1 MKLSIFSPLVLL
13 LSTALAAPT
22 PESEGSPVAR
32 SDATP
37 VKALLPRS
45 SGSYTVSGL
54 GTRKKAV
61 TADGGTTLDLAIAML
76 ETDNMQATYTY
87 GDGKTSDSANF
98 GIFKQNWG
106 MMRVCGSLFK
116 GETAAQYN
124 NGAVLNSNLGSDVS
138 TRHQCQSYYGIDKW
152 FGGHRD
158 GATGLSNPYTTD
170 ITNYKNAVYWIQSQI
185 TSNSKY
191 LTDDTRF
198 WVDVVAI

>member
-13 LSTALAAPT
+13 FSATLAAPV
-22 PESEGSPVAR
+22 SEGSPVAR
-32 SDATP
+32 SEDATP
-37 VKALLPRS
+37 VHALYPRS

-61 TADGGTTLDLAIAML
+61 TAAGGTTLDLAIAML
-76 ETDNMQATYTY
+76 ETDNMQTTYTY

-116 GETAAQYN
+116 GQTAAQYN
-124 NGAVLNSNLGSDVS
+124 NGAVLNSNLNSDVS
-138 TRHQCQSYYGIDKW
+138 TRHQCQSYYGVDKW
-152 FGGHRD
+152 FGGHRN
-158 GATGLSNPYTTD
+158 GASGLTNPYTTD
-170 ITNYKNAVYWIQSQI
+170 ITNYKNAVYWIQTQI